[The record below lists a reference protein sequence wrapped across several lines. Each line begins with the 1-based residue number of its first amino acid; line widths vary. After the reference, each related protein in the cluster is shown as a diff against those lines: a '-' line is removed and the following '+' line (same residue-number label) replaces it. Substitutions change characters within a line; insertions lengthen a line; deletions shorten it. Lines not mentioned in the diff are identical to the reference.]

1 MNKEHKN
8 NTKNTGFK
16 TPDLYFKNFEASLF
30 ERLSL
35 TEEESNCVL
44 EKKAGFIVPDSYFE
58 NFEENLLK
66 KIEHPVAD
74 NSRVIPFLSKR
85 KLYYAA
91 SIAAILLLFI
101 AIFTSKDSSVSF
113 DSVESAVY
121 QEYLENDA
129 SDIDTYEIAALLQE
143 EINNSNALEDA
154 NIDHEYLLD
163 YLSNEELT
171 NDLFESL

>member
-1 MNKEHKN
+1 
-8 NTKNTGFK
+8 
-16 TPDLYFKNFEASLF
+16 
-30 ERLSL
+30 
-35 TEEESNCVL
+35 
-44 EKKAGFIVPDSYFE
+44 
-58 NFEENLLK
+58 
-66 KIEHPVAD
+66 
-74 NSRVIPFLSKR
+74 LSKR